1 MKDFLEKIH
10 WLGHASFRIDASK
23 VIYFDPFELRG
34 GPTADLILISHEHYD
49 HCSPEDIEK
58 IKGAK
63 TVIVTE
69 KESSKKLKG
78 NVKVVKPGDTIEVEG
93 VKIRA
98 LPAYNI
104 GKDFHPKAKAWL
116 GFLVEIDGFTVYHPG
131 DSDLIPEM
139 EGLSPD
145 IAFIPVSGTYV
156 MDPKMAA
163 EAALKIRPK
172 VAIPMH
178 YGSFI
183 GSEKEAEKFKESLRG
198 KVEVLIL
205 KREV

>member
-49 HCSPEDIEK
+49 HCSPEDVEK